1 MATKKSKTNMED
13 AFRRAQEKKRADA
26 AKKEKERI
34 SKSRAELAKK
44 KKKKKQ
50 VSEAVGAILRASL
63 LLNDQ
68 T

>member
-13 AFRRAQEKKRADA
+13 AFRRANEKKRADA

-44 KKKKKQ
+44 KKGKK
-50 VSEAVGAILRASL
+50 
-63 LLNDQ
+63 
-68 T
+68 